1 MTRQDLSPLLTSGHP
16 LCKVVHPTIPYHTFV
31 LPPQSIGGVHLKFL
45 ALVVGTPQFARAP
58 AVEVEVGAEG
68 GAEVEAPEPEVEPE
82 YFFDTI
88 FL

>member
-1 MTRQDLSPLLTSGHP
+1 
-16 LCKVVHPTIPYHTFV
+16 
-31 LPPQSIGGVHLKFL
+31 
-45 ALVVGTPQFARAP
+45 
-58 AVEVEVGAEG
+58 VEVEVGAEG